1 MTRNRQKAK
10 ARSKVFPL
18 QYSTPCTSPSIWN
31 SNQCLGKLG
40 GVKGLEVVDAL
51 AYAGVLH
58 GHAQL
63 LGDGDGNAALG
74 GAVQLGKDDA
84 GDTSGLLKLLGL
96 DEAVLAGGGV
106 QHQQSLPG
114 TVGQF
119 PVNDAGDLV
128 ELVHQVLLVVQ
139 PPGGVHQ
146 HRVHP
151 SGLGRA
157 HGIVHH
163 GGGVRPLVLLDDL
176 HTGALGP
183 DGQLLGGGGA
193 GLTASITAAQNGAK
207 VILVE
212 KAGSLGGNTLIAGQG
227 FNACDPERQA
237 NTEMSEALLG
247 QLKSYLDLDPADFG
261 AFAEVLETVKG
272 QINDYIASGSTT
284 LFDSPELHMLHTYM
298 GGKRTGL
305 DGTVIEPDLELA
317 RTFATNALDA
327 LEWAE
332 SIGAQWNDTTSTIL
346 GAMWPRSHGLANGNV
361 ITILTDAAKANGVEI
376 VTDTRANELIVENG
390 KVVGVKA
397 TTSEGANVTLHANSG
412 VVLATGGFSAN
423 APMVVEYN
431 NYWPGLSDTMPSTNA
446 PTITGD
452 GIVMAKAVGADL
464 VGMGFAQLMPSS
476 HPVDGS
482 LFSGIWGSAET
493 QVFVN
498 KEGKRYVNEY
508 AERDVLSKAALAQTD
523 GIFYIICDNKI
534 AKNADVAGME
544 AKGNVVVAD
553 TLEELAE
560 KLGIPADTFVETIER
575 YNSFV
580 DAQKDDDF
588 GKPLFGEKIDE
599 APFVATPRSP
609 SLHHTMGGVKI
620 DTNTHVI
627 STEGNV
633 IDGLYAAG
641 EVTGG
646 LHAGNRLGGNAMTDF
661 LVFGRIAGENAAKA
675 E

>member
-1 MTRNRQKAK
+1 MKKLTAALLVFLMMVMTGAM
-10 ARSKVFPL
+10 
-18 QYSTPCTSPSIWN
+18 
-31 SNQCLGKLG
+31 
-40 GVKGLEVVDAL
+40 AL
-51 AYAGVLH
+51 AYTEGTYTATAQGNNGPVTVSVTFSADAITDVTVVEHSETAGLSDRPIAEIPAAIVENQSLAVDTVS
-58 GHAQL
+58 GATNSSNAILTAVADCVAQ
-63 LGDGDGNAALG
+63 
-74 GAVQLGKDDA
+74 
-84 GDTSGLLKLLGL
+84 
-96 DEAVLAGGGV
+96 AGGDV
-106 QHQQSLPG
+106 EALKA
-114 TVGQF
+114 VAVEKA
-119 PVNDAGDLV
+119 PVEDV
-128 ELVHQVLLVVQ
+128 EATYDVV
-139 PPGGVHQ
+139 V
-146 HRVHP
+146 
-151 SGLGRA
+151 
-157 HGIVHH
+157 
-163 GGGVRPLVLLDDL
+163 
-176 HTGALGP
+176 
-183 DGQLLGGGGA
+183 LGGGGA

-247 QLKSYLDLDPADFG
+247 ELKSYLDLDPADFG

-376 VTDTRANELIVENG
+376 VTDTRANELIVESG

-508 AERDVLSKAALAQTD
+508 AERDVLSKAALEQID

-633 IDGLYAAG
+633 IAGLYAAG

>member
-1 MTRNRQKAK
+1 MKKIALALLVCLLLVMTSAM
-10 ARSKVFPL
+10 
-18 QYSTPCTSPSIWN
+18 
-31 SNQCLGKLG
+31 
-40 GVKGLEVVDAL
+40 AL
-51 AYAGVLH
+51 AYTEGTYTAQAQGNNGPVTVSVTFSADAITEVAVTEHAETPGLSDRPIEEIPAAIVAHQSLGVDTISGATNTSNAILTAVADCV
-58 GHAQL
+58 AQ
-63 LGDGDGNAALG
+63 
-74 GAVQLGKDDA
+74 
-84 GDTSGLLKLLGL
+84 
-96 DEAVLAGGGV
+96 AGGDAEALKAV
-106 QHQQSLPG
+106 E
-114 TVGQF
+114 VEAA
-119 PVNDAGDLV
+119 PVEDIEATYD
-128 ELVHQVLLVVQ
+128 VV
-139 PPGGVHQ
+139 V
-146 HRVHP
+146 V
-151 SGLGRA
+151 
-157 HGIVHH
+157 
-163 GGGVRPLVLLDDL
+163 
-176 HTGALGP
+176 
-183 DGQLLGGGGA
+183 GGGGA
-193 GLTASITAAQNGAK
+193 GLTAAITAAQQGAE
-207 VILVE
+207 VILIE

-227 FNACDPERQA
+227 FNASDPERQA
-237 NTEMSEALLG
+237 NTEMSEALITE
-247 QLKSYLDLDPADFG
+247 LKSYLELDPADFG
-261 AFAEVLETVKG
+261 AFAEVLETVKA
-272 QINDYIASGSTT
+272 QINEYLASGSTT

-332 SIGAQWNDTTSTIL
+332 SIGAEWNDTTSTIL
-346 GAMWPRSHGLANGNV
+346 GAMWPRSHGLSNGNI
-361 ITILTDAAKANGVEI
+361 ITILTDAATAEGVEI
-376 VTDTRANELIVENG
+376 LTDTRGNELIVEDG
-390 KVVGVKA
+390 RITGVKA
-397 TTSEGANVTLHANSG
+397 TTSAGANVTLHANSG

-423 APMVVEYN
+423 APMVAEYN

-452 GIVMAKAVGADL
+452 GIIMAQEVGADL
-464 VGMGFAQLMPSS
+464 TGMGFAQLMPSS

-508 AERDVLSKAALAQTD
+508 AERDVLSKAALEQTD

-534 AKNADVAGME
+534 AKDADVEGME
-544 AKGNVVVAD
+544 AAGNVVVAD

-560 KLGIPADTFVETIER
+560 KLEIPVDTFVAEIER

-609 SLHHTMGGVKI
+609 ALHHTMGGVKI
-620 DTNTHVI
+620 DTDTHVL
-627 STEGNV
+627 STEGTP
-633 IDGLYAAG
+633 IPGLYAAG

-661 LVFGRIAGENAAKA
+661 LVFGRIAGENAANA

>member
-1 MTRNRQKAK
+1 MKKLTAALLVFLMMVMTGAM
-10 ARSKVFPL
+10 
-18 QYSTPCTSPSIWN
+18 
-31 SNQCLGKLG
+31 
-40 GVKGLEVVDAL
+40 AL
-51 AYAGVLH
+51 AYTEGTYTATAQGNNGPVTVSVTFSADAITDVTVVEHSETAGLSDRPIAEIPAAIVENQSLAVDTVS
-58 GHAQL
+58 GATNSSNAILTAVADCVAQ
-63 LGDGDGNAALG
+63 
-74 GAVQLGKDDA
+74 
-84 GDTSGLLKLLGL
+84 
-96 DEAVLAGGGV
+96 AGGDV
-106 QHQQSLPG
+106 EALKA
-114 TVGQF
+114 VAVEKA
-119 PVNDAGDLV
+119 PVEDV
-128 ELVHQVLLVVQ
+128 EATYDVV
-139 PPGGVHQ
+139 V
-146 HRVHP
+146 
-151 SGLGRA
+151 
-157 HGIVHH
+157 
-163 GGGVRPLVLLDDL
+163 
-176 HTGALGP
+176 
-183 DGQLLGGGGA
+183 LGGGGA

-247 QLKSYLDLDPADFG
+247 ELKSYLDLDPADFG

-376 VTDTRANELIVENG
+376 VTDTRANELIVEGG

-508 AERDVLSKAALAQTD
+508 AERDVLSKAALEQTD

>member
-1 MTRNRQKAK
+1 MKKLTAALLVFLMMVMTGAM
-10 ARSKVFPL
+10 
-18 QYSTPCTSPSIWN
+18 
-31 SNQCLGKLG
+31 
-40 GVKGLEVVDAL
+40 AL
-51 AYAGVLH
+51 AYTEGTYTATAQGNNGPVTVSVTFSADAITDVTVVEHSETAGLSDRPIAEIPAAIVENQSIAVDTVSGATNSSNAILTAVADCV
-58 GHAQL
+58 AQ
-63 LGDGDGNAALG
+63 
-74 GAVQLGKDDA
+74 
-84 GDTSGLLKLLGL
+84 
-96 DEAVLAGGGV
+96 AGGDV
-106 QHQQSLPG
+106 EALKA
-114 TVGQF
+114 VAVEKA
-119 PVNDAGDLV
+119 PVEDV
-128 ELVHQVLLVVQ
+128 EATYDVV
-139 PPGGVHQ
+139 V
-146 HRVHP
+146 
-151 SGLGRA
+151 
-157 HGIVHH
+157 
-163 GGGVRPLVLLDDL
+163 
-176 HTGALGP
+176 
-183 DGQLLGGGGA
+183 LGGGGA

-247 QLKSYLDLDPADFG
+247 ELKSYLDLDPADFG

>member
-1 MTRNRQKAK
+1 MKKLTAALLVFLMMVMTGAM
-10 ARSKVFPL
+10 
-18 QYSTPCTSPSIWN
+18 
-31 SNQCLGKLG
+31 
-40 GVKGLEVVDAL
+40 AL
-51 AYAGVLH
+51 AYTEGTYTATAQGNNGPVTVSVTFSADAITDVTVVEHSETAGLSDRPIAEIPAAIVENQSLAVDTVS
-58 GHAQL
+58 GATNSSNAILTAVADCVAQ
-63 LGDGDGNAALG
+63 
-74 GAVQLGKDDA
+74 
-84 GDTSGLLKLLGL
+84 
-96 DEAVLAGGGV
+96 AGGDV
-106 QHQQSLPG
+106 EALKA
-114 TVGQF
+114 VAVEKA
-119 PVNDAGDLV
+119 PVEDV
-128 ELVHQVLLVVQ
+128 EATYDVV
-139 PPGGVHQ
+139 V
-146 HRVHP
+146 
-151 SGLGRA
+151 
-157 HGIVHH
+157 
-163 GGGVRPLVLLDDL
+163 
-176 HTGALGP
+176 
-183 DGQLLGGGGA
+183 LGGGGA

-423 APMVVEYN
+423 APMLVEYN

>member
-1 MTRNRQKAK
+1 MKKLTAALLVFLMMVMTGAM
-10 ARSKVFPL
+10 
-18 QYSTPCTSPSIWN
+18 
-31 SNQCLGKLG
+31 
-40 GVKGLEVVDAL
+40 AL
-51 AYAGVLH
+51 AYTEGTYTATAQGNNGPVTVSVTFSADAITDVTVVEHSETAGLSDRPIAEIPAAIVENQSLAVDTVS
-58 GHAQL
+58 GATNSSNAILTAVADCVAQ
-63 LGDGDGNAALG
+63 
-74 GAVQLGKDDA
+74 
-84 GDTSGLLKLLGL
+84 
-96 DEAVLAGGGV
+96 AGGDV
-106 QHQQSLPG
+106 EALKA
-114 TVGQF
+114 VAVEKA
-119 PVNDAGDLV
+119 PVEDV
-128 ELVHQVLLVVQ
+128 EATYDVV
-139 PPGGVHQ
+139 V
-146 HRVHP
+146 
-151 SGLGRA
+151 
-157 HGIVHH
+157 
-163 GGGVRPLVLLDDL
+163 
-176 HTGALGP
+176 
-183 DGQLLGGGGA
+183 LGGGGA

-247 QLKSYLDLDPADFG
+247 ELKSYLDLDPADFG

-305 DGTVIEPDLELA
+305 DGTVIEPDLELT

-452 GIVMAKAVGADL
+452 GIVMAKAIGADL

-508 AERDVLSKAALAQTD
+508 AERDVLSKAALEQTD

>member
-1 MTRNRQKAK
+1 MKKLTAALLVFLMMVMTGAM
-10 ARSKVFPL
+10 
-18 QYSTPCTSPSIWN
+18 
-31 SNQCLGKLG
+31 
-40 GVKGLEVVDAL
+40 AL
-51 AYAGVLH
+51 AYTEGTYTATAQGNNGPVTVSVTFSADAITDVTVVEHSETAGLSDRPIAEIPAAIVENQSLAVDTVS
-58 GHAQL
+58 GATNSSNAILTAVADCVAQ
-63 LGDGDGNAALG
+63 
-74 GAVQLGKDDA
+74 
-84 GDTSGLLKLLGL
+84 
-96 DEAVLAGGGV
+96 AGGDV
-106 QHQQSLPG
+106 EALKA
-114 TVGQF
+114 VAVEKA
-119 PVNDAGDLV
+119 PVEDV
-128 ELVHQVLLVVQ
+128 EATYDVV
-139 PPGGVHQ
+139 V
-146 HRVHP
+146 
-151 SGLGRA
+151 
-157 HGIVHH
+157 
-163 GGGVRPLVLLDDL
+163 
-176 HTGALGP
+176 
-183 DGQLLGGGGA
+183 LGGGGA

-247 QLKSYLDLDPADFG
+247 ELKSYLDLDPADFG

-431 NYWPGLSDTMPSTNA
+431 NYWSGLSDTMPSTNA

-452 GIVMAKAVGADL
+452 GIVMAKAIGADL

-508 AERDVLSKAALAQTD
+508 AERDVLSKAALEQTD

>member
-1 MTRNRQKAK
+1 MKKLTAALLVFLMMVMTGAM
-10 ARSKVFPL
+10 
-18 QYSTPCTSPSIWN
+18 
-31 SNQCLGKLG
+31 
-40 GVKGLEVVDAL
+40 AL
-51 AYAGVLH
+51 AYTEGTYTATAQGNNGPVTVSVTFSADAITDVTVVEHSETAGLSDRPIAEIPAAIVENQSLAVDTVS
-58 GHAQL
+58 GATNSSNAILTAVADCVAQ
-63 LGDGDGNAALG
+63 
-74 GAVQLGKDDA
+74 
-84 GDTSGLLKLLGL
+84 
-96 DEAVLAGGGV
+96 AGGDV
-106 QHQQSLPG
+106 EALKA
-114 TVGQF
+114 VAVEKA
-119 PVNDAGDLV
+119 PVEDV
-128 ELVHQVLLVVQ
+128 EATYDVV
-139 PPGGVHQ
+139 V
-146 HRVHP
+146 
-151 SGLGRA
+151 
-157 HGIVHH
+157 
-163 GGGVRPLVLLDDL
+163 
-176 HTGALGP
+176 
-183 DGQLLGGGGA
+183 LGGGGA

-446 PTITGD
+446 PTMTGD

-508 AERDVLSKAALAQTD
+508 AERDVLSKAALEQTD

-534 AKNADVAGME
+534 AKNDDVAGME

-609 SLHHTMGGVKI
+609 SLHPTMGGVKI

-627 STEGNV
+627 STESNV

>member
-1 MTRNRQKAK
+1 MKKLTAALLVFLMMVMTGAM
-10 ARSKVFPL
+10 
-18 QYSTPCTSPSIWN
+18 
-31 SNQCLGKLG
+31 
-40 GVKGLEVVDAL
+40 AL
-51 AYAGVLH
+51 AYTEGTYTATAQGNNGPVTVSVTFSADAITDVTVVEHSETAGLSDRPIAEIPAAIVENQSLAVDTVS
-58 GHAQL
+58 GATNSSNAILTAVADCVAQ
-63 LGDGDGNAALG
+63 
-74 GAVQLGKDDA
+74 
-84 GDTSGLLKLLGL
+84 
-96 DEAVLAGGGV
+96 AGGDV
-106 QHQQSLPG
+106 EALKA
-114 TVGQF
+114 VAVEKA
-119 PVNDAGDLV
+119 PVEDV
-128 ELVHQVLLVVQ
+128 EATYDVV
-139 PPGGVHQ
+139 V
-146 HRVHP
+146 
-151 SGLGRA
+151 
-157 HGIVHH
+157 
-163 GGGVRPLVLLDDL
+163 
-176 HTGALGP
+176 
-183 DGQLLGGGGA
+183 LGGGGA

-646 LHAGNRLGGNAMTDF
+646 LHAGNRLGSNAMTVF

>member
-1 MTRNRQKAK
+1 MKKLTAALLVFLMMVMTGAM
-10 ARSKVFPL
+10 
-18 QYSTPCTSPSIWN
+18 
-31 SNQCLGKLG
+31 
-40 GVKGLEVVDAL
+40 AL
-51 AYAGVLH
+51 AYTEGTYTATAQGNNGPVTVSVTFSADAITDVTVVEHSETAGLSDRPIAEIPAAIVENQSLAVDTVS
-58 GHAQL
+58 GATNSSNAILTAVADCVAQ
-63 LGDGDGNAALG
+63 
-74 GAVQLGKDDA
+74 
-84 GDTSGLLKLLGL
+84 
-96 DEAVLAGGGV
+96 AGGDV
-106 QHQQSLPG
+106 EALKA
-114 TVGQF
+114 VAVEKA
-119 PVNDAGDLV
+119 PVEDV
-128 ELVHQVLLVVQ
+128 EATYDVV
-139 PPGGVHQ
+139 V
-146 HRVHP
+146 
-151 SGLGRA
+151 
-157 HGIVHH
+157 
-163 GGGVRPLVLLDDL
+163 
-176 HTGALGP
+176 
-183 DGQLLGGGGA
+183 LGGGGA

-508 AERDVLSKAALAQTD
+508 AERDVLSKAALEQTD

-646 LHAGNRLGGNAMTDF
+646 LHAGSRLGGNAMTDF

>member
-1 MTRNRQKAK
+1 MKKLTAALLVFLMMVMTGAM
-10 ARSKVFPL
+10 
-18 QYSTPCTSPSIWN
+18 
-31 SNQCLGKLG
+31 
-40 GVKGLEVVDAL
+40 AL
-51 AYAGVLH
+51 AYTEGTYTATAQGNNGPVTVSVTFSADAITDVTVVEHSETAGQSDRPIAEIPAAIVENQSLAVDTVS
-58 GHAQL
+58 GATNSSNAILTAVADCVAQ
-63 LGDGDGNAALG
+63 
-74 GAVQLGKDDA
+74 
-84 GDTSGLLKLLGL
+84 
-96 DEAVLAGGGV
+96 AGGDV
-106 QHQQSLPG
+106 EALKA
-114 TVGQF
+114 VAVEKA
-119 PVNDAGDLV
+119 PVEDV
-128 ELVHQVLLVVQ
+128 EATYDVV
-139 PPGGVHQ
+139 V
-146 HRVHP
+146 
-151 SGLGRA
+151 
-157 HGIVHH
+157 
-163 GGGVRPLVLLDDL
+163 
-176 HTGALGP
+176 
-183 DGQLLGGGGA
+183 LGGGGA

>member
-1 MTRNRQKAK
+1 MKKLTAALLVFLMMVMTGAM
-10 ARSKVFPL
+10 
-18 QYSTPCTSPSIWN
+18 
-31 SNQCLGKLG
+31 
-40 GVKGLEVVDAL
+40 AL
-51 AYAGVLH
+51 AYTEGTYTATAQGNNGPVTVSVTFSADAITDVTVVEHSETAGLSDRPIAEIPAAIVENQSLAVDTVS
-58 GHAQL
+58 GATNSSNAILTAVADCVAQ
-63 LGDGDGNAALG
+63 
-74 GAVQLGKDDA
+74 
-84 GDTSGLLKLLGL
+84 
-96 DEAVLAGGGV
+96 AGGDV
-106 QHQQSLPG
+106 EALKA
-114 TVGQF
+114 VAVEKA
-119 PVNDAGDLV
+119 PVEDV
-128 ELVHQVLLVVQ
+128 EATYDVV
-139 PPGGVHQ
+139 V
-146 HRVHP
+146 
-151 SGLGRA
+151 
-157 HGIVHH
+157 
-163 GGGVRPLVLLDDL
+163 
-176 HTGALGP
+176 
-183 DGQLLGGGGA
+183 LGGGGA

-247 QLKSYLDLDPADFG
+247 ELKSYLDLDPADFG

-376 VTDTRANELIVENG
+376 VTDTRANELIVESG

-452 GIVMAKAVGADL
+452 GIVMAKAIGADL

-508 AERDVLSKAALAQTD
+508 AERDVLSKAALEQTD

-609 SLHHTMGGVKI
+609 SLHHTMGCVKI

>member
-1 MTRNRQKAK
+1 MKKLTAALLVFLMMVMTGAM
-10 ARSKVFPL
+10 
-18 QYSTPCTSPSIWN
+18 
-31 SNQCLGKLG
+31 
-40 GVKGLEVVDAL
+40 AL
-51 AYAGVLH
+51 AYTEGTYTATAQGNNGPVTVSVTFSADAITDVTVVEHSETAGLSDRPIAEIPAAIVENQSLAVDTVS
-58 GHAQL
+58 GATNSSNAILTAVADCVAQ
-63 LGDGDGNAALG
+63 
-74 GAVQLGKDDA
+74 
-84 GDTSGLLKLLGL
+84 
-96 DEAVLAGGGV
+96 AGGDV
-106 QHQQSLPG
+106 EALKA
-114 TVGQF
+114 VAVEKA
-119 PVNDAGDLV
+119 PVEDV
-128 ELVHQVLLVVQ
+128 EATYDVV
-139 PPGGVHQ
+139 V
-146 HRVHP
+146 
-151 SGLGRA
+151 
-157 HGIVHH
+157 
-163 GGGVRPLVLLDDL
+163 
-176 HTGALGP
+176 
-183 DGQLLGGGGA
+183 LGGGGA

-247 QLKSYLDLDPADFG
+247 ELKSYLDLDPADFG

-508 AERDVLSKAALAQTD
+508 AERDVLSKAALAQTE

>member
-1 MTRNRQKAK
+1 MKKLTAALLVFLMMVMTGAM
-10 ARSKVFPL
+10 
-18 QYSTPCTSPSIWN
+18 
-31 SNQCLGKLG
+31 
-40 GVKGLEVVDAL
+40 AL
-51 AYAGVLH
+51 AYTEGTYTATAQGNNGPVTVSVTFSADAITDVTVVEHSETAGLSDRPI
-58 GHAQL
+58 AEIP
-63 LGDGDGNAALG
+63 AALVENQSLAVDTVS
-74 GAVQLGKDDA
+74 GATNSSNAIL
-84 GDTSGLLKLLGL
+84 T
-96 DEAVLAGGGV
+96 AVADCVAQAGGDV
-106 QHQQSLPG
+106 EALKA
-114 TVGQF
+114 VAVEKA
-119 PVNDAGDLV
+119 PVEDV
-128 ELVHQVLLVVQ
+128 EATYDVV
-139 PPGGVHQ
+139 V
-146 HRVHP
+146 
-151 SGLGRA
+151 
-157 HGIVHH
+157 
-163 GGGVRPLVLLDDL
+163 
-176 HTGALGP
+176 
-183 DGQLLGGGGA
+183 LGGGGA

>member
-1 MTRNRQKAK
+1 MKKLTAALLVFLMMVMTGAM
-10 ARSKVFPL
+10 
-18 QYSTPCTSPSIWN
+18 
-31 SNQCLGKLG
+31 
-40 GVKGLEVVDAL
+40 AL
-51 AYAGVLH
+51 AYTEGTYTATAQGNNGPVTVSVTFSADAITDVTVVEHSETAGLSDRPIAEIPAAIVENQSLAVDTVS
-58 GHAQL
+58 GATNSSNAILTAVADCVAQ
-63 LGDGDGNAALG
+63 
-74 GAVQLGKDDA
+74 
-84 GDTSGLLKLLGL
+84 
-96 DEAVLAGGGV
+96 AGGDV
-106 QHQQSLPG
+106 EALKA
-114 TVGQF
+114 VAVEKA
-119 PVNDAGDLV
+119 PVEDV
-128 ELVHQVLLVVQ
+128 EATYDVV
-139 PPGGVHQ
+139 V
-146 HRVHP
+146 
-151 SGLGRA
+151 
-157 HGIVHH
+157 
-163 GGGVRPLVLLDDL
+163 
-176 HTGALGP
+176 
-183 DGQLLGGGGA
+183 LGGGGA

-207 VILVE
+207 AILVE

-627 STEGNV
+627 STEGNG

>member
-1 MTRNRQKAK
+1 MKKLLTWLLCLMMLVSAVPALAYTTGTYTGTGTGMLDKIEVAVTFDADTITGIEVVSCND
-10 ARSKVFPL
+10 
-18 QYSTPCTSPSIWN
+18 TPGVCDAAVEKIPAEIVKYQSLGVDVATSATFT
-31 SNQCLGKLG
+31 SNGILEAVADAVKQAG
-40 GVKGLEVVDAL
+40 GDVDAL
-51 AYAGVLH
+51 KAVPVEKVAGEEV
-58 GHAQL
+58 
-63 LGDGDGNAALG
+63 
-74 GAVQLGKDDA
+74 
-84 GDTSGLLKLLGL
+84 KLSA
-96 DEAVLAGGGV
+96 D
-106 QHQQSLPG
+106 
-114 TVGQF
+114 
-119 PVNDAGDLV
+119 
-128 ELVHQVLLVVQ
+128 VV
-139 PPGGVHQ
+139 V
-146 HRVHP
+146 V
-151 SGLGRA
+151 
-157 HGIVHH
+157 
-163 GGGVRPLVLLDDL
+163 
-176 HTGALGP
+176 
-183 DGQLLGGGGA
+183 GGGGA
-193 GLTASITAAQNGAK
+193 GLAAALTAAEEGAS
-207 VILVE
+207 VIILE
-212 KAGSLGGNTLIAGQG
+212 KGAAYGGNTILSGGYYQAAHPDYLQYASLTDGQKEEIERYISLEPKDERMASWQAKVKEQYAEHLAAGH
-227 FNACDPERQA
+227 E
-237 NTEMSEALLG
+237 
-247 QLKSYLDLDPADFG
+247 Y
-261 AFAEVLETVKG
+261 
-272 QINDYIASGSTT
+272 
-284 LFDSPELHMLHTYM
+284 LFDSPELHMIQTYD
-298 GGKRTGL
+298 GGDYLGDSELIEMMCYGDVDSMNWLSDHGFTWKKK
-305 DGTVIEPDLELA
+305 TVAIVG
-317 RTFATNALDA
+317 
-327 LEWAE
+327 
-332 SIGAQWNDTTSTIL
+332 SIWMRCKASDTYASGQGFI
-346 GAMWPRSHGLANGNV
+346 NV
-361 ITILTDAAKANGVEI
+361 ISDAIQNEKLD
-376 VTDTRANELIVENG
+376 VTTVFECRAEHLVKDDAG
-390 KVVGVKA
+390 RVVGV
-397 TTSEGANVTLHANSG
+397 TGVSTVDGTPYTVSANKG
-412 VVLATGGFSAN
+412 VIIASGGFSAN
-423 APMVVEYN
+423 VEMRQEYDEIWGN
-431 NYWPGLSDTMPSTNA
+431 LTEAVPTTNA

>member
-1 MTRNRQKAK
+1 MKKIALALLVCLLLVMTSAM
-10 ARSKVFPL
+10 
-18 QYSTPCTSPSIWN
+18 
-31 SNQCLGKLG
+31 
-40 GVKGLEVVDAL
+40 AL
-51 AYAGVLH
+51 AYTEGTYTAQAQGNNGPVTVSVTFSADAITEVAVTEHAETPGLSDRPIEEIPAAIVAHQSLGVDTISGATNTSNAILTAVADCV
-58 GHAQL
+58 AQ
-63 LGDGDGNAALG
+63 
-74 GAVQLGKDDA
+74 
-84 GDTSGLLKLLGL
+84 
-96 DEAVLAGGGV
+96 AGGDAEALKAV
-106 QHQQSLPG
+106 E
-114 TVGQF
+114 VEAA
-119 PVNDAGDLV
+119 PVEDIEATYD
-128 ELVHQVLLVVQ
+128 VV
-139 PPGGVHQ
+139 V
-146 HRVHP
+146 V
-151 SGLGRA
+151 
-157 HGIVHH
+157 
-163 GGGVRPLVLLDDL
+163 
-176 HTGALGP
+176 
-183 DGQLLGGGGA
+183 GGGGA
-193 GLTASITAAQNGAK
+193 GLTAAITAAQQGAE
-207 VILVE
+207 VILIE
-212 KAGSLGGNTLIAGQG
+212 KAGALGGNTLIAGQG
-227 FNACDPERQA
+227 FNASDPERQA
-237 NTEMSEALLG
+237 NTEMSEALTTE
-247 QLKSYLDLDPADFG
+247 LKSYLELDPADFG
-261 AFAEVLETVKG
+261 AFAEVLETVKA
-272 QINDYIASGSTT
+272 QINEYLASGSNT

-332 SIGAQWNDTTSTIL
+332 SIGAEWNDTTSTIL
-346 GAMWPRSHGLANGNV
+346 GAMWPRSHGLSNGNI
-361 ITILTDAAKANGVEI
+361 ITILTDAATAEGVEI
-376 VTDTRANELIVENG
+376 LTDTRGNELIVTDG
-390 KVVGVKA
+390 RITGVKA
-397 TTSEGANVTLHANSG
+397 TTSAGANVTLHANSG

-423 APMVVEYN
+423 APMVAEYN

-452 GIVMAKAVGADL
+452 GIIMAQEVGADL
-464 VGMGFAQLMPSS
+464 TGMGFAQLMPSS

-508 AERDVLSKAALAQTD
+508 AERDVLSKAALEQTD

-534 AKNADVAGME
+534 AKNADVEGME
-544 AKGNVVVAD
+544 AAGNVVVAD

-560 KLGIPADTFVETIER
+560 KLEIPVDTFVAEIER

-609 SLHHTMGGVKI
+609 ALHHTMGGVKI
-620 DTNTHVI
+620 DTDTHVL
-627 STEGNV
+627 STEGTP
-633 IDGLYAAG
+633 IPGLYAAG

>member
-1 MTRNRQKAK
+1 MKKLTAALLVFLMMVMTGAM
-10 ARSKVFPL
+10 
-18 QYSTPCTSPSIWN
+18 
-31 SNQCLGKLG
+31 
-40 GVKGLEVVDAL
+40 AL
-51 AYAGVLH
+51 AYTEGTYTATAQGNNGPVTVSVTFSADAITDVTVVEHSETAGLSDRPIAEIPAAIVENQSLAVDTVS
-58 GHAQL
+58 GATNSSNAILTAVADCVAQ
-63 LGDGDGNAALG
+63 
-74 GAVQLGKDDA
+74 
-84 GDTSGLLKLLGL
+84 
-96 DEAVLAGGGV
+96 AGGDV
-106 QHQQSLPG
+106 EALKA
-114 TVGQF
+114 VAVEKA
-119 PVNDAGDLV
+119 PVEDV
-128 ELVHQVLLVVQ
+128 EATYDVV
-139 PPGGVHQ
+139 V
-146 HRVHP
+146 
-151 SGLGRA
+151 
-157 HGIVHH
+157 
-163 GGGVRPLVLLDDL
+163 
-176 HTGALGP
+176 
-183 DGQLLGGGGA
+183 LGGGGA

-544 AKGNVVVAD
+544 AKGNVVVAE

>member
-1 MTRNRQKAK
+1 MKKLTAALLVFLMMVMTGAM
-10 ARSKVFPL
+10 
-18 QYSTPCTSPSIWN
+18 
-31 SNQCLGKLG
+31 
-40 GVKGLEVVDAL
+40 AL
-51 AYAGVLH
+51 AYTEGTYTATAQGNNGPVTVSVTFSADAITDVTVVEHSETAGLSDRPIAEIPAAIVENQSLAVDTVS
-58 GHAQL
+58 GATNSSNAILTAVADCVAQ
-63 LGDGDGNAALG
+63 
-74 GAVQLGKDDA
+74 
-84 GDTSGLLKLLGL
+84 
-96 DEAVLAGGGV
+96 AGGDV
-106 QHQQSLPG
+106 EALKA
-114 TVGQF
+114 VAVEKA
-119 PVNDAGDLV
+119 PVEDV
-128 ELVHQVLLVVQ
+128 EATYDVV
-139 PPGGVHQ
+139 
-146 HRVHP
+146 
-151 SGLGRA
+151 
-157 HGIVHH
+157 
-163 GGGVRPLVLLDDL
+163 VR
-176 HTGALGP
+176 
-183 DGQLLGGGGA
+183 GGGGA

-508 AERDVLSKAALAQTD
+508 AERDVLSKAALEQTD

-534 AKNADVAGME
+534 AKNDDVAGME

>member
-1 MTRNRQKAK
+1 MKKLTAALLVFLMMVMTGAM
-10 ARSKVFPL
+10 
-18 QYSTPCTSPSIWN
+18 
-31 SNQCLGKLG
+31 
-40 GVKGLEVVDAL
+40 AL
-51 AYAGVLH
+51 AYTEGTYTATAQGNNGPVTVSVTFSADAITDVTVVEHSETAGLSDRPIAEIPAAIVENQSLAVDTVS
-58 GHAQL
+58 GATNSSNAILTAVADCVAQ
-63 LGDGDGNAALG
+63 
-74 GAVQLGKDDA
+74 
-84 GDTSGLLKLLGL
+84 
-96 DEAVLAGGGV
+96 AGGDV
-106 QHQQSLPG
+106 EALKA
-114 TVGQF
+114 VAVEKA
-119 PVNDAGDLV
+119 PVEDV
-128 ELVHQVLLVVQ
+128 EATYDVV
-139 PPGGVHQ
+139 V
-146 HRVHP
+146 
-151 SGLGRA
+151 
-157 HGIVHH
+157 
-163 GGGVRPLVLLDDL
+163 
-176 HTGALGP
+176 
-183 DGQLLGGGGA
+183 LGGGGA

-508 AERDVLSKAALAQTD
+508 AERDVLSKAALEQID

>member
-1 MTRNRQKAK
+1 MKKLTAALLVFLMMVMTGAM
-10 ARSKVFPL
+10 
-18 QYSTPCTSPSIWN
+18 
-31 SNQCLGKLG
+31 
-40 GVKGLEVVDAL
+40 AL
-51 AYAGVLH
+51 AYTEGTYTATAQGNNGPVTVSVTFSADAITDVTVVEHSETAGLSDRPIAEIPAAIVENQSLAVDTVS
-58 GHAQL
+58 GATNSSNAILTAVADCVAQ
-63 LGDGDGNAALG
+63 
-74 GAVQLGKDDA
+74 
-84 GDTSGLLKLLGL
+84 
-96 DEAVLAGGGV
+96 AGGDV
-106 QHQQSLPG
+106 EALKA
-114 TVGQF
+114 VAVEKA
-119 PVNDAGDLV
+119 PVEDV
-128 ELVHQVLLVVQ
+128 EATYDVV
-139 PPGGVHQ
+139 V
-146 HRVHP
+146 
-151 SGLGRA
+151 
-157 HGIVHH
+157 
-163 GGGVRPLVLLDDL
+163 
-176 HTGALGP
+176 
-183 DGQLLGGGGA
+183 LGGGGA

-508 AERDVLSKAALAQTD
+508 AERDVLSKASTSSAITRSPRTPTSRAWKPRATSSWP
-523 GIFYIICDNKI
+523 
-534 AKNADVAGME
+534 
-544 AKGNVVVAD
+544 
-553 TLEELAE
+553 
-560 KLGIPADTFVETIER
+560 IP
-575 YNSFV
+575 S
-580 DAQKDDDF
+580 KSW
-588 GKPLFGEKIDE
+588 
-599 APFVATPRSP
+599 PRSSAFRPIPSWRPSSATTP
-609 SLHHTMGGVKI
+609 SLTRRR
-620 DTNTHVI
+620 TTTSASRSSARR
-627 STEGNV
+627 STKRRSSPPRV
-633 IDGLYAAG
+633 LPRCITPWAA
-641 EVTGG
+641 
-646 LHAGNRLGGNAMTDF
+646 
-661 LVFGRIAGENAAKA
+661 
-675 E
+675 

>member
-1 MTRNRQKAK
+1 MKKLTAALLVFLMMVMTGAM
-10 ARSKVFPL
+10 
-18 QYSTPCTSPSIWN
+18 
-31 SNQCLGKLG
+31 
-40 GVKGLEVVDAL
+40 AL
-51 AYAGVLH
+51 AYTEGTYTATAQGNNGPVTVSVTFSADAITDVTVVEHSETAGLSDRPIAEIPAAIVENQSLAVDTVS
-58 GHAQL
+58 GATNSSNAILTAVADCVAQ
-63 LGDGDGNAALG
+63 
-74 GAVQLGKDDA
+74 
-84 GDTSGLLKLLGL
+84 
-96 DEAVLAGGGV
+96 AGGDV
-106 QHQQSLPG
+106 EALKA
-114 TVGQF
+114 VAVEKA
-119 PVNDAGDLV
+119 PVEDV
-128 ELVHQVLLVVQ
+128 EATYDVV
-139 PPGGVHQ
+139 V
-146 HRVHP
+146 
-151 SGLGRA
+151 
-157 HGIVHH
+157 
-163 GGGVRPLVLLDDL
+163 
-176 HTGALGP
+176 
-183 DGQLLGGGGA
+183 LGGGGA

-247 QLKSYLDLDPADFG
+247 ELKSYLDLDPADFG

-431 NYWPGLSDTMPSTNA
+431 NYWLGLSDTMPSTNA